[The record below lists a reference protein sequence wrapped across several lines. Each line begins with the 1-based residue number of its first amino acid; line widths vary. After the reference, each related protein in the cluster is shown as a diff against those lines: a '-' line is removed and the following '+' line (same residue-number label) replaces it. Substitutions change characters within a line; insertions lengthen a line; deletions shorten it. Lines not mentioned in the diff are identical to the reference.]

1 MQPLRIACVRFL
13 NTLPLIEGLE
23 RLAGVELIGT
33 VPSRIGEM
41 VACGEADVGL
51 ASLIDAATLAEP
63 LAILPVGMIGCD
75 GPTLTVRLFSDVPF
89 ERVER
94 IHADS
99 DSRTSIVLAQVLLAR
114 LHGVRPEVVRFDA
127 REGVAEEGGGSA
139 DLWPET
145 LLLIGDKVVTSH
157 PPAGRYPHQMDLG
170 EAWREL
176 TGLPFVYAA
185 WTCRASEAD
194 SPRIGEIASVLD
206 RARRR
211 NAMRLGWL
219 AARRAPEHRWPT
231 PLAHEYLT
239 RLLRYEVN
247 DRAREGV
254 ARFLEEASD
263 LGLIGRATISWR
275 EPLTTCPA

>member
-13 NTLPLIEGLE
+13 NTLPLIDGLE
-23 RLAGVELIGT
+23 RLEGVELVAT

-41 VACGEADVGL
+41 VASGEADVGL
-51 ASLIDAATLAEP
+51 ASLIDAATLPEP
-63 LAILPVGMIGCD
+63 LMLLPVGMIGCD
-75 GPTLTVRLFSDVPF
+75 GRTLTVRLFSDVPF
-89 ERVER
+89 DRVRR

-99 DSRTSIVLAQVLLAR
+99 DSRTSIVLARVLLER
-114 LHGVRPEVVRFDA
+114 LHGIRPEVVRFDA
-127 REGVAEEGGGSA
+127 REGVAEEAEEMS

-157 PPAGRYPHQMDLG
+157 PPPGRYPHQMDLG
-170 EAWREL
+170 EAWRSL

-185 WTCRASEAD
+185 WACRASEVD
-194 SPRIGEIASVLD
+194 SPRIREIASVLD

-219 AARRAPEHRWPT
+219 ASRRAPEHRWPT
-231 PLAHEYLT
+231 PLAREYLT
-239 RLLRYEVN
+239 RLLRYEV
-247 DRAREGV
+247 DERAREG
-254 ARFLEEASD
+254 AERFLVEASD
-263 LGLIGRATISWR
+263 LGLIEHATVRWR